1 MGRSRT
7 ILLLWLLL
15 AAPPLSFAAEALV
28 AVASNFGAPARELAS
43 RFEQESGHTLKLA
56 QGSSGK
62 LFAQVRNGAPFDV
75 FLSAD
80 QEFPARLVE
89 QTSAVQGSQFTYAL
103 GALALWSASNEEV
116 LSADSLSALTSV
128 SAALAPDKI
137 AIANPRIAPYGLAAQ
152 QVMDS
157 AALPAG
163 TAKRLAARVVYGENI
178 AQTFQFVQTGNARM
192 GFVAL
197 SQVLALTPQ
206 QRGAYWRVPSALH
219 APIRQDAVLLTR
231 GENNL
236 AARAFLRF
244 LRGETARAILQR
256 YGYEFDVLSTG
267 QSTGNIAGQGTK
279 MRTAKSAGQG
289 YAQRR
294 QAAIGTLPRASSQPM
309 LVQRNPRTQQ
319 GQHHG

>member
-152 QVMDS
+152 QVMNS

-267 QSTGNIAGQGTK
+267 QSTGNSAGQGIK

-289 YAQRR
+289 SAQRR

-309 LVQRNPRTQQ
+309 WVQRNPRTQQ

>member
-152 QVMDS
+152 PVMDS

>member
-7 ILLLWLLL
+7 IFLLWLLL

-89 QTSAVQGSQFTYAL
+89 QASAVQGSQFTYAL

>member
-7 ILLLWLLL
+7 IFLLCLLL
-15 AAPPLSFAAEALV
+15 AASPLSFAAEALV

-89 QTSAVQGSQFTYAL
+89 QASAVKGSQFTYAL
-103 GALALWSASNEEV
+103 GALALWSASDNEV
-116 LSADSLSALTSV
+116 LSADSLSALASD
-128 SAALAPDKI
+128 SAASAPAKI

-152 QVMDS
+152 QVMGS

-163 TAKRLAARVVYGENI
+163 AAERLAARIVYGENI
-178 AQTFQFVQTGNARM
+178 AQAFQFVQTGNARM

-236 AARAFLRF
+236 AARAFLHF
-244 LRGETARAILQR
+244 LRGETAHAILQR

-267 QSTGNIAGQGTK
+267 QSTRMSTGQGIE
-279 MRTAKSAGQG
+279 KSTGQSS
-289 YAQRR
+289 AQRR
-294 QAAIGTLPRASSQPM
+294 QAAIGVLSRASSQPM
-309 LVQRNPRTQQ
+309 WGRRNPRAQQ